1 MVLVKTPIDFIERS
15 IQLLQAH
22 PNTTRI
28 TTTYNITP
36 APTTPSRRPKP
47 QKPNTATTTT
57 TPAGEEKP
65 KLPRGTLTLK
75 TYDPISGSLIK
86 LRTDKI
92 SDVGRIVTGLHRLG
106 RSMAGLKDLGSVD
119 AVPPVTATATTTTT
133 IEQTAGGPS
142 VTKDAVAGAVA
153 AAEGAEATPGG
164 SKGGKKKNKKKK

>member
-1 MVLVKTPIDFIERS
+1 MVLVKTPSDFIDRS

-28 TTTYNITP
+28 TTTYNISP

-47 QKPNTATTTT
+47 TTTSSSSKTPTATT
-57 TPAGEEKP
+57 EEKP

-92 SDVGRIVTGLHRLG
+92 SDVGRIVTGLHRLA
-106 RSMAGLKDLGSVD
+106 RSMAGLKDLGS
-119 AVPPVTATATTTTT
+119 AEITAAAAAAPTTATEAPG
-133 IEQTAGGPS
+133 QGAA
-142 VTKDAVAGAVA
+142 KDAAVSGAAAGTEGGEAVA
-153 AAEGAEATPGG
+153 GG
-164 SKGGKKKNKKKK
+164 SKGGKKKKKNKK

>member
-1 MVLVKTPIDFIERS
+1 MVLVKTPLDFIERS
-15 IQLLQAH
+15 VQLLQAH
-22 PNTTRI
+22 PATTRI
-28 TTTYNITP
+28 TTTYNISP

-47 QKPNTATTTT
+47 TPSKSTTTT
-57 TPAGEEKP
+57 ATQTEEKP

-92 SDVGRIVTGLHRLG
+92 ADVGRIVTGLHRLA
-106 RSMAGLKDLGSVD
+106 RSMAGLKDLGSGE
-119 AVPPVTATATTTTT
+119 VTAAAAAAAAAPGGTAETS
-133 IEQTAGGPS
+133 GPS

-153 AAEGAEATPGG
+153 ATEGGEAAAGG

>member
-1 MVLVKTPIDFIERS
+1 MVLVKTPLDFIERS
-15 IQLLQAH
+15 VQLLQAH
-22 PNTTRI
+22 PATTRI
-28 TTTYNITP
+28 TTTYNISP

-47 QKPNTATTTT
+47 TSSKSTTTT
-57 TPAGEEKP
+57 ATQTEEKP

-92 SDVGRIVTGLHRLG
+92 ADVGRIVTGLHRLA
-106 RSMAGLKDLGSVD
+106 RSMAGLKDLGSGE
-119 AVPPVTATATTTTT
+119 VTAAAA
-133 IEQTAGGPS
+133 TAGGTAETAGPS

-153 AAEGAEATPGG
+153 ATEGGEAAAGG

>member
-1 MVLVKTPIDFIERS
+1 MVLVKTPLDFIDRS
-15 IQLLQAH
+15 VQLLQAH

-28 TTTYNITP
+28 TTTYNISP

-47 QKPNTATTTT
+47 ISSKSTATTQT
-57 TPAGEEKP
+57 EEKP

-92 SDVGRIVTGLHRLG
+92 ADVGRIVTGLHRLA
-106 RSMAGLKDLGSVD
+106 RSMAGLKDLGSGE
-119 AVPPVTATATTTTT
+119 ATAAA
-133 IEQTAGGPS
+133 TAGGTTETAGPS

-153 AAEGAEATPGG
+153 ATEGGETTAGG
-164 SKGGKKKNKKKK
+164 SKGGKKKKNKKK